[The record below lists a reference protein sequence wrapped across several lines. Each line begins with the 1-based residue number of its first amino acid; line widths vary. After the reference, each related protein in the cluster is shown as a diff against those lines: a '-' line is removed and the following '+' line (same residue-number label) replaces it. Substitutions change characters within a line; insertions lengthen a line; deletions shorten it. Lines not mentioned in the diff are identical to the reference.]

1 MGVGVLLLHTDTQPG
16 ARRRRRCVDHR
27 PTVLDDDGN
36 TLVIGCPN
44 CPTRR
49 AYRVADIVSGA
60 RVRALT

>member
-1 MGVGVLLLHTDTQPG
+1 M
-16 ARRRRRCVDHR
+16 DHR

-49 AYRVADIVSGA
+49 AYRVADIVAGE
-60 RVRALT
+60 RVIASR